1 MIETYGFKEVL
12 RSARPMLDEA
22 MQDYAIKN
30 KEFCLVSPD
39 VSRAGMP
46 EFIKKFPKQHF
57 NVGIAE
63 QCAVDFAAGMAME
76 GRLPFIYGM
85 SVFMSMRSCENI
97 RTNVCYQNA
106 NVKII
111 GNNTGLAGGGGS
123 THYAM
128 EDLAILRSFPN
139 LTLIVPGD
147 PDQALK
153 AFYAAIERPG
163 PVYIRLSNGRKEA
176 AVYKNDYDFTIGKG
190 IVVKEGDA
198 ATVIACGIMV
208 TYALEAA
215 RLLAEKDHISVN
227 VVDMHTLKPLDTSL
241 VCEMARSTGRIITL
255 EDHTING
262 GLGGA
267 VAETLAESGIP
278 CRLKRLGIPDTFP
291 GFGSFEALQ
300 AQLGYGIDA
309 VIAQVKAMQGA

>member
-1 MIETYGFKEVL
+1 MIETYAFREQL

-22 MQDYAIKN
+22 MQKYAAVN
-30 KEFCLVSPD
+30 GEFCLVSPD

-46 EFIKKFPKQHF
+46 EFIKKYPKQHF

-63 QCAVDFAAGMAME
+63 QCAVDLSAGMALE

-85 SVFMSMRSCENI
+85 SVFLSMRACENI

-153 AFYAAIERPG
+153 AFYAAIEHKG
-163 PVYIRLSNGRKEA
+163 PVYIRLANGRNES
-176 AVYKNDYDFTIGKG
+176 AVYKSDYEFQIGKG
-190 IVVKEGDA
+190 IVVRQGGA
-198 ATVIACGIMV
+198 ATVIACGIMLA
-208 TYALEAA
+208 YALEAA
-215 RLLAEKDHISVN
+215 RILSERDHIEVN
-227 VVDMHTLKPLDTSL
+227 VVDMHTLKPLDTAL
-241 VCEMARSTGRIITL
+241 VCDMARATGRIVTL
-255 EDHTING
+255 EDHSITG

-267 VAETLAESGIP
+267 VAEALAESGIP
-278 CRLKRLGIPDTFP
+278 CRLKRLGIPDCFP
-291 GFGSFEALQ
+291 GFGPFEGLQ

-309 VIAQVKAMQGA
+309 VIAQVKAML

>member
-22 MQDYAIKN
+22 MQNYAIKN

-153 AFYAAIERPG
+153 AFYAAIERQG
-163 PVYIRLSNGRKEA
+163 PVYIRLSNGRNES
-176 AVYKNDYDFTIGKG
+176 AVYKSEYEFTIGKG
-190 IVVKEGDA
+190 IVIRKGDA
-198 ATVIACGIMV
+198 ATVVACGIMV
-208 TYALEAA
+208 SYALEAA
-215 RLLAEKDHISVN
+215 RILSEKENISIS

-241 VCEMARSTGRIITL
+241 VCEMARSTGRMITL

-278 CRLKRLGIPDTFP
+278 CKLKRLGIPDTFP

-300 AQLGYGIDA
+300 DKLGYGIDA
-309 VIAQVKAMQGA
+309 VIAQVKAML

>member
-1 MIETYGFKEVL
+1 MIETYAFKELL

-22 MQDYAIKN
+22 MQKYAALN
-30 KEFCLVSPD
+30 EEFCLVSPD

-63 QCAVDFAAGMAME
+63 QCAVDLSAGMALE

-85 SVFMSMRSCENI
+85 SVFLSMRSCENI

-153 AFYAAIERPG
+153 AFHAAIEHKG
-163 PVYIRLSNGRKEA
+163 PVYIRLANGRNEP
-176 AVYKNDYDFTIGKG
+176 AVYKSDYEFKIGKG
-190 IVVKEGDA
+190 IVVRRGEA
-198 ATVIACGIMV
+198 ATVIACGIMLA
-208 TYALEAA
+208 YALEAA
-215 RLLAEKDHISVN
+215 RILSERDHIEIN
-227 VVDMHTLKPLDTSL
+227 VVDMHTLKPLDTAL
-241 VCEMARSTGRIITL
+241 VCDMARSTGRIVTL
-255 EDHTING
+255 EDHTITG

-267 VAETLAESGIP
+267 VAEALAESGIP
-278 CRLKRLGIPDTFP
+278 CKLKRLGIPDTFP
-291 GFGSFEALQ
+291 GFGPFEGLQ

-309 VIAQVKAMQGA
+309 VIAQIKAML

>member
-1 MIETYGFKEVL
+1 
-12 RSARPMLDEA
+12 
-22 MQDYAIKN
+22 MQEYAAAN

-46 EFIKKFPKQHF
+46 EFIKKFPRQHF

-63 QCAVDFAAGMAME
+63 QCAVDFAAGLALE
-76 GRLPFIYGM
+76 GWSPFIYGM

-147 PDQALK
+147 PDQAVK
-153 AFYAAIERPG
+153 AFHAVVERPG
-163 PVYIRLSNGRKEA
+163 PVYIRLSNGRNES
-176 AVYKNDYDFTIGKG
+176 AVYKSEYDYEIGKG
-190 IVVKEGDA
+190 ILARKGDA

-208 TYALEAA
+208 SYALEAA
-215 RLLAEKDHISVN
+215 RLLSEQDHIEIN
-227 VVDMHTLKPLDTSL
+227 VVDMHTLKPLDTEL
-241 VCEMARSTGRIITL
+241 VCDMARSTGRIVTL
-255 EDHTING
+255 EDHSING

-267 VAETLAESGIP
+267 VAEALAESGIP
-278 CRLKRLGIPDTFP
+278 CRLKRLGIPDVFP
-291 GFGSFEALQ
+291 GFGAFEALQ
-300 AQLGYGIDA
+300 NQLGYDITA
-309 VIAQVKAMQGA
+309 VMKQVKALL

>member
-1 MIETYGFKEVL
+1 MIETYAFKEVL
-12 RSARPMLDEA
+12 KSARPMLDEA
-22 MQDYAIKN
+22 MQKYAAVN
-30 KEFCLVSPD
+30 GEFCLVSPD

-46 EFIKKFPKQHF
+46 EFIQKFPKQHF

-63 QCAVDFAAGMAME
+63 QCAVDLAAGLALE

-85 SVFMSMRSCENI
+85 SVFLSMRACENI
-97 RTNVCYQNA
+97 RTNICYQNA

-153 AFYAAIERPG
+153 AFYAALDIKG
-163 PVYIRLSNGRKEA
+163 PVYIRLANGRNES
-176 AVYKNDYDFTIGKG
+176 AVYKGNYDFHVGKG
-190 IVVKEGDA
+190 IEIRDGGDVS
-198 ATVIACGIMV
+198 VIACGIMV
-208 TYALEAA
+208 SYAVEAA
-215 RLLAEKDHISVN
+215 RILYERDGININ
-227 VVDMHTLKPLDTSL
+227 VIDMHTLKPLDKDL
-241 VCEMARSTGRIITL
+241 IIKIARNTGKIITL

-267 VAETLAESGIP
+267 VAETLAESGIS
-278 CRLKRLGIPDTFP
+278 CKLKRLGIPDCFP

-300 AQLGYGIDA
+300 GLLGYSIDS
-309 VIAQVKAMQGA
+309 VIAQVKEML